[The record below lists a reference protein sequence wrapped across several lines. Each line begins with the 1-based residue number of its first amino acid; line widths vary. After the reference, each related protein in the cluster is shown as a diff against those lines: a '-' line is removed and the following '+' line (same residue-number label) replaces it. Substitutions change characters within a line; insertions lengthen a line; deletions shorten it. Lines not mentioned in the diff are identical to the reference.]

1 MGYIFG
7 VIDFENRCN
16 IDLMLPEG
24 DSSGTERSCVY
35 ITNYAGLRYNHGA
48 DNSENENC
56 SMTLAVDE
64 RLYTVLYSGKI
75 DNVTDLK
82 GEPEKDGAVFACEC
96 TAKLLLYAY
105 ILMGERFAEKL
116 DGDFV
121 FCIYDEQGERLF
133 AACGCGC
140 KKRLFYAVTGTAFL
154 FSSDEAAVKRYVNN
168 GCYIGVLKP
177 NSSVYY
183 DRDGLRIY

>member
-1 MGYIFG
+1 MSFIFG

-16 IDLMLPEG
+16 IDLMLPES

-35 ITNYAGLRYNHGA
+35 ITNYAGLRHNHGIN
-48 DNSENENC
+48 DPDIENC
-56 SMTLAVDE
+56 SMTLAVGE
-64 RLYTVLYSGKI
+64 RLYTVLYSGRI
-75 DNVTDLK
+75 DNIAEVKRELK
-82 GEPEKDGAVFACEC
+82 KDGTVLGSEC

-133 AACGCGC
+133 AACGCGY

-154 FSSDEAAVKRYVNN
+154 FSSDEVAMKRCIASDDYVRM
-168 GCYIGVLKP
+168 IKP
-177 NSSVYY
+177 SSSLYY
-183 DRDGLRIY
+183 DRDGLSLY

>member
-1 MGYIFG
+1 MSVIFG

-16 IDLMLPEG
+16 IDLMLPES

-35 ITNYAGLRYNHGA
+35 ITNYAGLRHNHGM
-48 DNSENENC
+48 DDSEIKNC
-56 SMTLAVDE
+56 SMTLAVSE

-75 DNVTDLK
+75 YNIAEVK
-82 GEPEKDGAVFACEC
+82 GELEKDGAVFGSEC

-105 ILMGERFAEKL
+105 ILMGESFAEKL
-116 DGDFV
+116 DGDFI

-140 KKRLFYAVTGTAFL
+140 KKRLFYAVIGTAFL
-154 FSSDEAAVKRYVNN
+154 FSSDEAAVRRCVTNNSYVEE
-168 GCYIGVLKP
+168 IKP
-177 NSSVYY
+177 SSSLYY
-183 DRDGLRIY
+183 DRDGLSLY